1 MKTLLPANMDEKW
14 LRYNTAKLSHFHFIV
29 FVRSAAA
36 VAADAYCFYPFIF
49 VEVVL

>member
-1 MKTLLPANMDEKW
+1 MDEK
-14 LRYNTAKLSHFHFIV
+14 LVRYNTADLSHFHFIA

-36 VAADAYCFYPFIF
+36 VAADTYCFYPFIF